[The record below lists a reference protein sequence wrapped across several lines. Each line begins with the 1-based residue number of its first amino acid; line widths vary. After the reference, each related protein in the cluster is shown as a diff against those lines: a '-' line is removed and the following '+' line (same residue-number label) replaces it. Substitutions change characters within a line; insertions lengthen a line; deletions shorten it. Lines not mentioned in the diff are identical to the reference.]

1 MERVKTWKVEPT
13 ADGVVLTL
21 NGIEYQLSNSGN
33 SIAFD
38 IAMQDS
44 EVRARAMEATVDRA
58 DRAMRTK

>member
-1 MERVKTWKVEPT
+1 MEGGT
-13 ADGVVLTL
+13 